1 MRIACLSGAVLCA
14 VSLFVDVAR
23 LPAEDKPAEKKSAEK
38 TKNVK
43 VRELTLTVPE
53 SWTQKEASGFRAGQ
67 FAVPAVE
74 KDKEKGEGE
83 YVVFYFERGAGDVA
97 ANVKRWIG
105 QFDEEGRKVKVFTG
119 ESKQGKYTLADLS
132 GTFNKS
138 IGPPIQMRTKKLEGW
153 RVLAVILQKGDE
165 TYYIRYDAPQA
176 TAEATADAFRQSF
189 GASAKD
195 EKAEKQE

>member
-1 MRIACLSGAVLCA
+1 MRFASLFCAGLCA
-14 VSLFVDVAR
+14 VSLFVDGGR
-23 LPAEDKPAEKKSAEK
+23 LSAEDKPADKKAGEK
-38 TKNVK
+38 TKEVK

-53 SWTQKEASGFRAGQ
+53 SWTQKEATGFRAGQ

-97 ANVKRWIG
+97 ANVKRWVG
-105 QFDEEGRKVKVFTG
+105 QFEEEGRKVKVTSG
-119 ESKQGKYTLADLS
+119 ESKQGKYTLADIS

-138 IGPPIQMRTKKLEGW
+138 IGPPVAMRTKKLEGW

-176 TAEATADAFRQSF
+176 TAEATVDAFRQSF
-189 GASAKD
+189 GANAKD
-195 EKAEKQE
+195 EKEEKQE